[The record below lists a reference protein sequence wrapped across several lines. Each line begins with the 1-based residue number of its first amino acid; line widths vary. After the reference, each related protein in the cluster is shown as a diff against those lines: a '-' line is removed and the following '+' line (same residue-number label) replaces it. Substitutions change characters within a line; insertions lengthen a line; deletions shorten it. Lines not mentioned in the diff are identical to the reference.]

1 MKKMKK
7 IKSEKCR
14 KIMFWI
20 IILLLIIFVVVGY
33 VIGLYVIKQH
43 AEGQKETFQVV
54 QLLILFSMVSIGV
67 MGLKR

>member
-1 MKKMKK
+1 MKK

-20 IILLLIIFVVVGY
+20 IILLLIIVGY

-54 QLLILFSMVSIGV
+54 QFLILFSMVSIGV

>member
-1 MKKMKK
+1 MKK

-20 IILLLIIFVVVGY
+20 IILIFVVVGY

-54 QLLILFSMVSIGV
+54 QFLILFSMVSIGV

>member
-1 MKKMKK
+1 
-7 IKSEKCR
+7 
-14 KIMFWI
+14 MFWI